1 MNNMA
6 LRITTLGDLQNCHE
20 LAMSTWAENAIPGSL
35 LQIILPNSLN
45 DDRGYHEPPSDH
57 AGKRLV

>member
-1 MNNMA
+1 MNWPCRPGQRM
-6 LRITTLGDLQNCHE
+6 QFH
-20 LAMSTWAENAIPGSL
+20 AIPGSL